1 MNLIELFQLLKK
13 IQNLKTD
20 KCLTIKKRSIT
31 FVFLLIKF
39 FVEGFIDKKNLQI
52 LYNINIMVSVFPRNF
67 HNILHA
73 Q

>member
-20 KCLTIKKRSIT
+20 KCLTVKKRSIT
-31 FVFLLIKF
+31 FVFLLIKYFF

-52 LYNINIMVSVFPRNF
+52 LYYIMVSVFPRNF